1 VTENQ
6 IPRLELFFRTSKQM
20 RIIEVVPEYLGTFA
34 LIFSI
39 LATGNYLVIGL
50 TLAAVI
56 FLVGDLSGANV
67 NPVVSLV
74 MLLNNQMDAR
84 KFFEYLVVQVLG
96 GLSALYT
103 YKFIVKHVRS

>member
-1 VTENQ
+1 MK
-6 IPRLELFFRTSKQM
+6 F
-20 RIIEVVPEYLGTFA
+20 IESVPEYLGTFA

-50 TLAAVI
+50 TLSAVI

-74 MLLNNQMDAR
+74 MYLNNQMSGQ
-84 KFFEYLVVQVLG
+84 KCLEYLVVQILG

-103 YKFIVKHVRS
+103 YKYIVKHVRS

>member
-1 VTENQ
+1 MK
-6 IPRLELFFRTSKQM
+6 F
-20 RIIEVVPEYLGTFA
+20 IESVPEFLGTFA

-50 TLAAVI
+50 TLSAVI

-74 MLLNNQMDAR
+74 MYLNNQMSGQ
-84 KFFEYLVVQVLG
+84 KCLEYLVVQVLG

-103 YKFIVKHVRS
+103 YKYIVKHVRS

>member
-1 VTENQ
+1 MKFVET
-6 IPRLELFFRTSKQM
+6 IPEF
-20 RIIEVVPEYLGTFA
+20 LGTFP

-39 LATGNYLVIGL
+39 LATGNWLVIGL

-74 MLLNNQMDAR
+74 LYLNNGMTGQ
-84 KFFEYLVVQVLG
+84 KCLEYIIVQVLG

-103 YKFIVKHVRS
+103 YKYIVRHVKA

>member
-1 VTENQ
+1 MKV
-6 IPRLELFFRTSKQM
+6 
-20 RIIEVVPEYLGTFA
+20 IEVVPEFLGTFA

-39 LATGNYLVIGL
+39 LATGNWLVIGL

-74 MLLNNQMDAR
+74 LLINNQMSVQ
-84 KFFEYLVVQVLG
+84 KFFEYMIVQVLG

-103 YKFIVKHVRS
+103 YKYIVKHVRS

>member
-1 VTENQ
+1 MK
-6 IPRLELFFRTSKQM
+6 F
-20 RIIEVVPEYLGTFA
+20 IESVPEYLGTFV

-74 MLLNNQMDAR
+74 MYLNNQMSGQ
-84 KFFEYLVVQVLG
+84 KCLEYVVVQVLG

-103 YKFIVKHVRS
+103 YKYIVKHVRS

>member
-1 VTENQ
+1 MK
-6 IPRLELFFRTSKQM
+6 F
-20 RIIEVVPEYLGTFA
+20 IESVPEYLGTFA

-74 MLLNNQMDAR
+74 LYLNNQMSGQ
-84 KFFEYLVVQVLG
+84 KCLEYVVVQVLG

-103 YKFIVKHVRS
+103 YKYIVKHVRS

>member
-1 VTENQ
+1 MKFVEV
-6 IPRLELFFRTSKQM
+6 IPEF
-20 RIIEVVPEYLGTFA
+20 LGTFA

-50 TLAAVI
+50 TLSAVI

-74 MLLNNQMDAR
+74 MLLNNQINTQ
-84 KFFEYLVVQVLG
+84 KFFEYIVAQILG
-96 GLSALYT
+96 SIGALLT
-103 YKFIVKHVRS
+103 YKFIVKHVHS

>member
-1 VTENQ
+1 MK
-6 IPRLELFFRTSKQM
+6 L
-20 RIIEVVPEYLGTFA
+20 IEVLPEFLGTFA

-74 MLLNNQMDAR
+74 MLLNNQINTQ
-84 KFFEYLVVQVLG
+84 KFVEYLIAQTLG
-96 GLSALYT
+96 GLGALFT
-103 YKFIVKHVRS
+103 YKFILKHVHS

>member
-1 VTENQ
+1 MK
-6 IPRLELFFRTSKQM
+6 F
-20 RIIEVVPEYLGTFA
+20 IESVPEYLGTFA

-67 NPVVSLV
+67 NPIVSLV
-74 MLLNNQMDAR
+74 MYLNNQMSGQ
-84 KFFEYLVVQVLG
+84 KCLEYVVVQVLG

-103 YKFIVKHVRS
+103 YKYIVKHVRS

>member
-1 VTENQ
+1 MKV
-6 IPRLELFFRTSKQM
+6 
-20 RIIEVVPEYLGTFA
+20 IEVVPEFLGTFA

-39 LATGNYLVIGL
+39 LATGNWLIIGL

-74 MLLNNQMDAR
+74 MLLNNQMSAR
-84 KFFEYLVVQVLG
+84 RFFEYLVVQVLG

-103 YKFIVKHVRS
+103 YKYIVKNVRS

>member
-1 VTENQ
+1 MK
-6 IPRLELFFRTSKQM
+6 F
-20 RIIEVVPEYLGTFA
+20 IETVPEYLGTFA

-74 MLLNNQMDAR
+74 MYLNNQMSGQ
-84 KFFEYLVVQVLG
+84 KCLEYLVVQVLG

-103 YKFIVKHVRS
+103 YKYIVKHVRS

>member
-1 VTENQ
+1 MK
-6 IPRLELFFRTSKQM
+6 F
-20 RIIEVVPEYLGTFA
+20 IESVPEYLGTFA

-74 MLLNNQMDAR
+74 MYLNNQMSGQ
-84 KFFEYLVVQVLG
+84 KCLEYVVVQVLG

-103 YKFIVKHVRS
+103 YKYIVKHVRS